1 VSGAPPYPP
10 WVAYEPQLVPPP
22 ELMALEGIDVL
33 EEWFRWGEEWS
44 VLLRAFAGLGRA
56 SAVLEIGCGLGRV
69 AFPLRYVLDETG
81 SYDGFEIVKR
91 KVDFLESTFTRAHPN
106 FRFVWANVR
115 NTHYNPEGEA
125 EAAEYRFPYADK
137 SFDVVFA
144 ASVFTHMAPV
154 NAAQYLAESARVLR
168 PGGHC
173 LFSFFLLDNYRPAS
187 QRPGAFARTD
197 FDFGRE
203 HGEADGFATA
213 FPDDPERMTAYRLS
227 LVKRLAREAGLRLAR
242 KPLPGYWSGA
252 AANWVG
258 AQDLVVLERRG
269 FGRTLLASRRRRSE
283 SRMF

>member
-1 VSGAPPYPP
+1 
-10 WVAYEPQLVPPP
+10 
-22 ELMALEGIDVL
+22 
-33 EEWFRWGEEWS
+33 
-44 VLLRAFAGLGRA
+44 
-56 SAVLEIGCGLGRV
+56 
-69 AFPLRYVLDETG
+69 
-81 SYDGFEIVKR
+81 
-91 KVDFLESTFTRAHPN
+91 
-106 FRFVWANVR
+106 
-115 NTHYNPEGEA
+115 
-125 EAAEYRFPYADK
+125 
-137 SFDVVFA
+137 VFA

-283 SRMF
+283 SPHNELTGSPAAP